1 MVNPKAVIEEIL
13 ATGLKVSLERER
25 LAVIFQKSGI
35 RLDAEMRIA
44 EISGDPLIALKSLMR
59 NLSDL
64 AVVKISAKQVVR
76 RAGLT
81 L

>member
-1 MVNPKAVIEEIL
+1 MNPHAVIEEIL
-13 ATGLKVSLERER
+13 ATALKVTVERER
-25 LAVIFQKSGI
+25 LAVAFKISGI
-35 RLDAEMRIA
+35 NLDADMRVTAIN
-44 EISGDPLIALKSLMR
+44 GDPLIALKKLMQ

-64 AVVKISAKQVVR
+64 AVVKISAKQVIR